1 MKKFYSSP
9 LLALAVVAAVL
20 LGAWLLPVGAASTDS
35 QETPTISVNG
45 IAKVEVVPD
54 MAAVSFVVETTQET
68 ASQAMAE
75 VTKGANAVVEA
86 VKDIVKDEKNIKT
99 SNVSVYPWYDYT
111 EKGTELLGYR
121 AIVQISVKS
130 SVEDLPSIIDEAFTA
145 GATGMSG
152 IAYEYSKTASVMDQL
167 IKDAM
172 ADARHKAE
180 VALSAEHATPG
191 KLASVQILESSTPI
205 WRSEASY
212 SKDAQTMAQD
222 INIMP
227 GVQEVSVSVSVS
239 YVINQ

>member
-1 MKKFYSSP
+1 
-9 LLALAVVAAVL
+9 LAVVAAVL
-20 LGAWLLPVGAASTDS
+20 LGAWLLPVGAANTDS

-54 MAAVSFVVETTQET
+54 IGTVKFVVETTQET
-68 ASQAMAE
+68 ASKAMAE
-75 VTKGANAVVEA
+75 VTKGTNAVVEA
-86 VKDIVKDEKNIKT
+86 VKDIVKDEKNINT

-121 AIVQISVKS
+121 AVVQISVKS
-130 SVEDLPSIIDEAFTA
+130 SVEDLPSIINAAFTA

-152 IAYEYSKTASVMDQL
+152 ITYEYSKTASVMDQL

-180 VALSAEHATPG
+180 VALSVEHATPG
-191 KLASVQILESSTPI
+191 KLASVQVLDSFTPI
-205 WRSEASY
+205 WQSQSSL
-212 SKDAQTMAQD
+212 SKDVQAMAQD

-227 GVQEVSVSVSVS
+227 GVQEISVSVSVS

>member
-54 MAAVSFVVETTQET
+54 IGTVNFVVETTQET
-68 ASQAMAE
+68 ASKAMAE
-75 VTKGANAVVEA
+75 VTKGTNAVVEA
-86 VKDIVKDEKNIKT
+86 VKDIVKDEKNINT

-121 AIVQISVKS
+121 AVVQVSVKS
-130 SVEDLPSIIDEAFTA
+130 SVENLPSIIDAAFTA

-152 IAYEYSKTASVMDQL
+152 ITYEYSKTASVMDQL

-180 VALSAEHATPG
+180 VALSAEHATSG
-191 KLASVQILESSTPI
+191 KLASVQVLDSPTPI
-205 WRSEASY
+205 WQSQASL
-212 SKDAQTMAQD
+212 SKDIQAMAQD

-227 GVQEVSVSVSVS
+227 GVQEISVSVSVS

>member
-1 MKKFYSSP
+1 
-9 LLALAVVAAVL
+9 LAVVAAVL

-54 MAAVSFVVETTQET
+54 IGTVKFVVETTQET
-68 ASQAMAE
+68 ASKAMAE
-75 VTKGANAVVEA
+75 VTKGTNAVVEA
-86 VKDIVKDEKNIKT
+86 VKDIVKDEKNINT

-121 AIVQISVKS
+121 AVVQISVKS
-130 SVEDLPSIIDEAFTA
+130 SVEDLPSIINAAFTA

-152 IAYEYSKTASVMDQL
+152 ITYEYSKTASVMDQL

-180 VALSAEHATPG
+180 VALSVEHATPG
-191 KLASVQILESSTPI
+191 KLASVQVLDSFTPI
-205 WRSEASY
+205 WQSQSSL
-212 SKDAQTMAQD
+212 SKDVQAMAQD

-227 GVQEVSVSVSVS
+227 GVQEISVSVSVS

>member
-54 MAAVSFVVETTQET
+54 IGTVKFVVETTQET
-68 ASQAMAE
+68 ASKAMAE
-75 VTKGANAVVEA
+75 VTKGTNAVVEA
-86 VKDIVKDEKNIKT
+86 VKDIVKDEKNINT

-121 AIVQISVKS
+121 AVVQISVKS
-130 SVEDLPSIIDEAFTA
+130 SVEDLPSIINAAFTA

-152 IAYEYSKTASVMDQL
+152 ITYEYSKPASVMDQL

-180 VALSAEHATPG
+180 VALSVEHATPG
-191 KLASVQILESSTPI
+191 KLASVQVLDSFTPI
-205 WRSEASY
+205 WQSQSSL
-212 SKDAQTMAQD
+212 SKDVQAMAQD

-227 GVQEVSVSVSVS
+227 GVQEISVSVSVS

>member
-35 QETPTISVNG
+35 EETPTISVNG

-54 MAAVSFVVETTQET
+54 IGKVNFVVETVQET
-68 ASQAMAE
+68 ASKAMAE
-75 VTKGANAVVEA
+75 VTKGTNAVVEA
-86 VKDIVKDEKNIKT
+86 VKDIVKDEKNINT

-121 AIVQISVKS
+121 AVVQISVKS
-130 SVEDLPSIIDEAFTA
+130 SVEDLPSIIDAAFAA

-152 IAYEYSKTASVMDQL
+152 ITYEYSKTASVMDQL

-180 VALSAEHATPG
+180 VALSVEHATPG
-191 KLASVQILESSTPI
+191 KLASVQVLDSFTPI
-205 WRSEASY
+205 WQSQSSL
-212 SKDAQTMAQD
+212 SKDVQAMAQD

-227 GVQEVSVSVSVS
+227 GVQEISVSVSVS

>member
-1 MKKFYSSP
+1 
-9 LLALAVVAAVL
+9 VVAAVL

-35 QETPTISVNG
+35 QETPTVSVNG

-54 MAAVSFVVETTQET
+54 IGTVKFVVETTQET
-68 ASQAMAE
+68 ASKAMAE
-75 VTKGANAVVEA
+75 VTKGTNAVVEA
-86 VKDIVKDEKNIKT
+86 VKDIVKDEKNINT

-121 AIVQISVKS
+121 AVVQISVKS

-145 GATGMSG
+145 GTTGMSG
-152 IAYEYSKTASVMDQL
+152 ISYEYSKTASVMDQL

-180 VALSAEHATPG
+180 VALSVEHATPG
-191 KLASVQILESSTPI
+191 KLASVQVLDSFTPI
-205 WRSEASY
+205 WQSQSSL
-212 SKDAQTMAQD
+212 SKDVQAMAQD

-227 GVQEVSVSVSVS
+227 GVQEISVSVSVS

>member
-1 MKKFYSSP
+1 M
-9 LLALAVVAAVL
+9 VAAVL
-20 LGAWLLPVGAASTDS
+20 LGAWLLPVGAVSTDS

-54 MAAVSFVVETTQET
+54 IGTVKFVVETTQET
-68 ASQAMAE
+68 ASKAMAE
-75 VTKGANAVVEA
+75 VTKGTNAVVEA
-86 VKDIVKDEKNIKT
+86 VKDIVKDEKNINT

-121 AIVQISVKS
+121 AVVQISVKS
-130 SVEDLPSIIDEAFTA
+130 SVEDLPSIINAAFTA

-152 IAYEYSKTASVMDQL
+152 ITYEYSKTASVMDQL

-180 VALSAEHATPG
+180 VALSVEHATPG
-191 KLASVQILESSTPI
+191 KLASVQVLDSFTPI
-205 WRSEASY
+205 WQSQSSL
-212 SKDAQTMAQD
+212 SKDVQAMAQD

-227 GVQEVSVSVSVS
+227 GVQEISVSVSVS

>member
-1 MKKFYSSP
+1 
-9 LLALAVVAAVL
+9 LAVVAAVL

-54 MAAVSFVVETTQET
+54 IGTVNFVVETVQET
-68 ASQAMAE
+68 ASKDMAD
-75 VTKGANAVVEA
+75 VAKGTNAVVEA
-86 VKDIVKDEKNIKT
+86 VKDIVKDEKNINT

-121 AIVQISVKS
+121 AVVQISVKS
-130 SVEDLPSIIDEAFTA
+130 SVEDLPSIINAAFTA

-152 IAYEYSKTASVMDQL
+152 ISYEYSKTASVMDQL

-191 KLASVQILESSTPI
+191 KLASVQVLDSFTPI
-205 WRSEASY
+205 WQSQSSL
-212 SKDAQTMAQD
+212 SKDVQAMAQD

-227 GVQEVSVSVSVS
+227 GVQEISVSVSVS

>member
-1 MKKFYSSP
+1 M
-9 LLALAVVAAVL
+9 AVVAAVL
-20 LGAWLLPVGAASTDS
+20 LGAWLLPVGAVSTDS

-54 MAAVSFVVETTQET
+54 IGTVKFVVETTQET
-68 ASQAMAE
+68 ASKAMAE
-75 VTKGANAVVEA
+75 VTKGTNAVVEA
-86 VKDIVKDEKNIKT
+86 VKDIVKDEKNINT

-121 AIVQISVKS
+121 AVVQISVKS
-130 SVEDLPSIIDEAFTA
+130 SVEDLPSIINAAFTA

-152 IAYEYSKTASVMDQL
+152 ITYEYSKTASVMDQL

-180 VALSAEHATPG
+180 VALSVEHATPG
-191 KLASVQILESSTPI
+191 KLASVQVLDSFTPI
-205 WRSEASY
+205 WQSQSSL
-212 SKDAQTMAQD
+212 SKDVQAMAQD

-227 GVQEVSVSVSVS
+227 GVQEISVSVSVS

>member
-1 MKKFYSSP
+1 
-9 LLALAVVAAVL
+9 LAVVAAVL

-35 QETPTISVNG
+35 QETPTVSVNG

-54 MAAVSFVVETTQET
+54 IGTVKFVVETTQET
-68 ASQAMAE
+68 ASKAMAE
-75 VTKGANAVVEA
+75 VTKGTNAVVEA
-86 VKDIVKDEKNIKT
+86 VKDIVKDEKNINT

-111 EKGTELLGYR
+111 EKGIELLGYR
-121 AIVQISVKS
+121 AVVQISVKS
-130 SVEDLPSIIDEAFTA
+130 SVEDLPSIINAAFTA

-152 IAYEYSKTASVMDQL
+152 ITYEYSKTASVMDQL

-180 VALSAEHATPG
+180 VALSVEHATPG
-191 KLASVQILESSTPI
+191 KLASVQVLDSFTPI
-205 WRSEASY
+205 WQSQSSL
-212 SKDAQTMAQD
+212 SKDVQAMAQD

-227 GVQEVSVSVSVS
+227 GVQEISVSVSVS

>member
-54 MAAVSFVVETTQET
+54 IGTVNFVVETVQET
-68 ASQAMAE
+68 ASKAMAE
-75 VTKGANAVVEA
+75 VTKGTNAVVEA
-86 VKDIVKDEKNIKT
+86 VKDIVKDEKNINT

-121 AIVQISVKS
+121 AVVQISVKS
-130 SVEDLPSIIDEAFTA
+130 SVEDLPSIIDAAFTA

-152 IAYEYSKTASVMDQL
+152 ITYEYSKTASVMDQL

-180 VALSAEHATPG
+180 MALSVEHATPG
-191 KLASVQILESSTPI
+191 KLASVQVLDSFTPI
-205 WRSEASY
+205 WQSQSSL
-212 SKDAQTMAQD
+212 SKDVQAMAQD

-227 GVQEVSVSVSVS
+227 GVQEISVSVSVS

>member
-1 MKKFYSSP
+1 
-9 LLALAVVAAVL
+9 LAVVAAVL

-54 MAAVSFVVETTQET
+54 IGTVKFVVETTQET
-68 ASQAMAE
+68 ASKAMAE
-75 VTKGANAVVEA
+75 VTKGTNAVVEA
-86 VKDIVKDEKNIKT
+86 VKDIVKDEKNINT
-99 SNVSVYPWYDYT
+99 SNVSVYPWYNYT

-121 AIVQISVKS
+121 AVVQISVKS
-130 SVEDLPSIIDEAFTA
+130 SVEDLPSIINAAFTA

-152 IAYEYSKTASVMDQL
+152 ITYEYSKTASVMDQL

-180 VALSAEHATPG
+180 VALSVEHATPG
-191 KLASVQILESSTPI
+191 KLTSVQVLDSFTPI
-205 WRSEASY
+205 WQSQSSL
-212 SKDAQTMAQD
+212 SKDVQAMAQD

-227 GVQEVSVSVSVS
+227 GVQEISVSVSVS

>member
-1 MKKFYSSP
+1 
-9 LLALAVVAAVL
+9 VVAAVL

-54 MAAVSFVVETTQET
+54 IGTVKFVVETTQET
-68 ASQAMAE
+68 VSKAMAE
-75 VTKGANAVVEA
+75 VTKGTNAVVEA
-86 VKDIVKDEKNIKT
+86 VKDIVKDEKNINT

-121 AIVQISVKS
+121 AVVQISVKS
-130 SVEDLPSIIDEAFTA
+130 SVEDLPSIINAAFTA

-152 IAYEYSKTASVMDQL
+152 ITYEYSKTASVMDQL

-180 VALSAEHATPG
+180 VALSVEHATPG
-191 KLASVQILESSTPI
+191 KLASVQVLDSFTPI
-205 WRSEASY
+205 WQSQSSL
-212 SKDAQTMAQD
+212 SKDVQAMAQD

-227 GVQEVSVSVSVS
+227 GVQEISVSVSVS

>member
-54 MAAVSFVVETTQET
+54 IGTVKFVVETTQET
-68 ASQAMAE
+68 ASKAMAE
-75 VTKGANAVVEA
+75 VTKGTNAVVEA
-86 VKDIVKDEKNIKT
+86 VKDIVKDEKNINT

-121 AIVQISVKS
+121 AVVQISVKS
-130 SVEDLPSIIDEAFTA
+130 SVEDLPSIINAAFTA

-152 IAYEYSKTASVMDQL
+152 ISYEYSKTASVMDQL

-191 KLASVQILESSTPI
+191 KLASVQVLDSFTPI
-205 WRSEASY
+205 WQSQSSL
-212 SKDAQTMAQD
+212 SKDVQAMAQD

-227 GVQEVSVSVSVS
+227 GVQEISVSVSVS

>member
-1 MKKFYSSP
+1 
-9 LLALAVVAAVL
+9 LAVVAAVL

-54 MAAVSFVVETTQET
+54 IGTVKFVVETTQET
-68 ASQAMAE
+68 ASKAMAE
-75 VTKGANAVVEA
+75 VTKGTNAVVEA
-86 VKDIVKDEKNIKT
+86 VKDIVKDEKNINT
-99 SNVSVYPWYDYT
+99 SNVSVYPWYNYT

-121 AIVQISVKS
+121 AVVQISVKS
-130 SVEDLPSIIDEAFTA
+130 SVEDLPSIINAAFTA

-152 IAYEYSKTASVMDQL
+152 ITYEYSKTASVMDQL

-180 VALSAEHATPG
+180 VALSVEHATPG
-191 KLASVQILESSTPI
+191 KLASVQVLDSFTPI
-205 WRSEASY
+205 WQSQSSL
-212 SKDAQTMAQD
+212 SKDVQAMAQD

-227 GVQEVSVSVSVS
+227 GVQEISVSVSVS

>member
-1 MKKFYSSP
+1 MKKFYGSP

-54 MAAVSFVVETTQET
+54 MAVVNFVVEATQQT
-68 ASQAMAE
+68 ASLAMAE

-86 VKDIVKDEKNIKT
+86 VKGIVKDEKNIKT

-121 AIVQISVKS
+121 AVVQISVKS

-152 IAYEYSKTASVMDQL
+152 ISYEYSKTASVMDQL

-191 KLASVQILESSTPI
+191 KLASVQVLESSTPI
-205 WRSEASY
+205 GEARLHTPRMHKQWHRTST
-212 SKDAQTMAQD
+212 SCLVFKK
-222 INIMP
+222 
-227 GVQEVSVSVSVS
+227 
-239 YVINQ
+239 

>member
-9 LLALAVVAAVL
+9 LLALAVVAAVV

-54 MAAVSFVVETTQET
+54 IGTVNFIVETTQET

-86 VKDIVKDEKNIKT
+86 VKEIVKDEKNIKT

-111 EKGTELLGYR
+111 EKGTVLLGYR
-121 AIVQISVKS
+121 ATVQISVKTTVENIS
-130 SVEDLPSIIDEAFTA
+130 SVIDAAFGA
-145 GATGMSG
+145 GATGLGG
-152 IAYEYSKTASVMDQL
+152 INYEYSKTASVMDQL

-180 VALSAEHATPG
+180 VALSVEHATPG
-191 KLASVQILESSTPI
+191 KLVSVQVLDTQTPV
-205 WRSEASY
+205 WRSDNSAS
-212 SKDAQTMAQD
+212 KGAETLAQD
-222 INIMP
+222 IIIMP

>member
-35 QETPTISVNG
+35 EETPTVSVNG

-54 MAAVSFVVETTQET
+54 MAVVNFVVEATQET
-68 ASQAMAE
+68 ASKAMAQ
-75 VTKGANAVVEA
+75 VTKGTNAVVEA
-86 VKDIVKDEKNIKT
+86 VKDIVKDEKNINT

-121 AIVQISVKS
+121 AVVQISVKS
-130 SVEDLPSIIDEAFTA
+130 SVEDLPSIINAAFTA

-152 IAYEYSKTASVMDQL
+152 ITYEYSKTASVMDQL

-180 VALSAEHATPG
+180 VALSVEHATPG
-191 KLASVQILESSTPI
+191 KLASVQVLDSSTPI
-205 WRSEASY
+205 WQSQSSL
-212 SKDAQTMAQD
+212 SKDVQAMAQD

-227 GVQEVSVSVSVS
+227 GVQEISVSVSVS

>member
-54 MAAVSFVVETTQET
+54 MAVVNFVVEATQQT
-68 ASQAMAE
+68 ASKAMAQ
-75 VTKGANAVVEA
+75 VTKGTNAVVEA
-86 VKDIVKDEKNIKT
+86 VKDIVKDEKNINT

-121 AIVQISVKS
+121 AVVQISVKS

-191 KLASVQILESSTPI
+191 KLASVQVLDSSTPI
-205 WRSEASY
+205 WQSQGSL
-212 SKDAQTMAQD
+212 SKDVQAMAQD

>member
-1 MKKFYSSP
+1 
-9 LLALAVVAAVL
+9 LAVVAAVL

-54 MAAVSFVVETTQET
+54 IGTVKFVVETTQET
-68 ASQAMAE
+68 ASKAMAE
-75 VTKGANAVVEA
+75 VTKGTNAVVEA
-86 VKDIVKDEKNIKT
+86 VKDIVKDEKNINT
-99 SNVSVYPWYDYT
+99 SNVSVYPWYNYT

-121 AIVQISVKS
+121 AVVQISVKS
-130 SVEDLPSIIDEAFTA
+130 SVEDLPSIINAAFTA

-152 IAYEYSKTASVMDQL
+152 ITYEYSKTASVMDQL

-180 VALSAEHATPG
+180 VALSVEHATPG
-191 KLASVQILESSTPI
+191 KLASVQVLDSFTPI
-205 WRSEASY
+205 WQSQNSL
-212 SKDAQTMAQD
+212 SKDVQAMAQD

-227 GVQEVSVSVSVS
+227 GVQEISVSVSVS

>member
-54 MAAVSFVVETTQET
+54 MAVVNFVVEATQQT
-68 ASQAMAE
+68 ASLAMAE

-86 VKDIVKDEKNIKT
+86 VKGIVKDEKNIKT

-121 AIVQISVKS
+121 AVVQISVKS

-152 IAYEYSKTASVMDQL
+152 ISYEYSKTASVMDQL

-191 KLASVQILESSTPI
+191 KLASVQVLESSTPI

-212 SKDAQTMAQD
+212 SKEGAWSRRR
-222 INIMP
+222 I
-227 GVQEVSVSVSVS
+227 
-239 YVINQ
+239 

>member
-54 MAAVSFVVETTQET
+54 IGTVKFVVETTQET
-68 ASQAMAE
+68 ASKAMAE
-75 VTKGANAVVEA
+75 VTKGTNAVVEA
-86 VKDIVKDEKNIKT
+86 VKDIVKDEKNINT

-121 AIVQISVKS
+121 AVVQISVKS
-130 SVEDLPSIIDEAFTA
+130 SVEDLPSIINAAFTA

-152 IAYEYSKTASVMDQL
+152 ITYEYSKTASVMDQL

-180 VALSAEHATPG
+180 VALSVEHATPG
-191 KLASVQILESSTPI
+191 KLASVQVLDSFTPI
-205 WRSEASY
+205 WQSQSSL
-212 SKDAQTMAQD
+212 SKDVQAMAQD

-227 GVQEVSVSVSVS
+227 GVQEISVSVSVS

>member
-1 MKKFYSSP
+1 
-9 LLALAVVAAVL
+9 LAVVAAVL

-35 QETPTISVNG
+35 QETPTVSVNG

-54 MAAVSFVVETTQET
+54 IGTVKFVVETTQET
-68 ASQAMAE
+68 ASKAMAE
-75 VTKGANAVVEA
+75 VTKGTNAVVEA
-86 VKDIVKDEKNIKT
+86 VKDIVKDEKNI
-99 SNVSVYPWYDYT
+99 NAGDGSVYPWYNYT

-121 AIVQISVKS
+121 AVVQISVKS
-130 SVEDLPSIIDEAFTA
+130 SVEDLPSIINAAFTA

-152 IAYEYSKTASVMDQL
+152 ITYEYSKTASVMDQL

-180 VALSAEHATPG
+180 VALSVEHATPG
-191 KLASVQILESSTPI
+191 KLTSVQVLDSFTPI
-205 WRSEASY
+205 WQSQSSL
-212 SKDAQTMAQD
+212 SKDVQAMAQD

-227 GVQEVSVSVSVS
+227 GVQEISVSVSVS